1 MSEHVLLYYVTA
13 FVLGFLVGRVTNVPQ
28 QKTFVQQL
36 LPSLDATVDV
46 KQQKVQEDKKQ
57 KKVVKI
63 DDKTFVT
70 SVKTDAL
77 VKKSG
82 ELGTNITVADDVS
95 SSISKLAQLKKSK

>member
-1 MSEHVLLYYVTA
+1 MSEHILLYYVTA
-13 FVLGFLVGRVTNVPQ
+13 FILGFLVGRVTNNPL

-36 LPSLDATVDV
+36 LPSFDTTSDI
-46 KQQKVQEDKKQ
+46 KQQNVQENKKQ
-57 KKVVKI
+57 KKIVKI

-82 ELGTNITVADDVS
+82 ELGTKTTVTDDVS
-95 SSISKLAQLKKSK
+95 SSISKLAQLKKNK